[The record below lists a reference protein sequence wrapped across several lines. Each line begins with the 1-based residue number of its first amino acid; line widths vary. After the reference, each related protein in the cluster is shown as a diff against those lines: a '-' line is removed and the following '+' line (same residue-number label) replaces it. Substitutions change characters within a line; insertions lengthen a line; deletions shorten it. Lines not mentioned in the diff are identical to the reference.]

1 MPAPIEVNE
10 ALTRKISDLS
20 RIQLTDTEV
29 TTFTSQL
36 KDILA
41 YVEQLSEVN
50 TEGVEPMTHPLDPE
64 TPVREDQV
72 APFETAPDGKPKVLM
87 HAPEKMYDSFQVPPI
102 L

>member
-1 MPAPIEVNE
+1 MQAPIEVNE
-10 ALTRKISDLS
+10 ALTRKISDLA

-29 TTFTSQL
+29 TTFTTQL

-41 YVEQLSEVN
+41 YVDQLSEVN
-50 TEGVEPMTHPLDPE
+50 VAGVEPMTHPLDPE
-64 TPVREDQV
+64 TPTREDIA
-72 APFETAPDGKPKVLM
+72 APFETDAEGKPKVLL